1 MVTLRLDGIG
11 AGYGSNRILSDIS
24 TPTFEAG
31 EVVAVIGPNA
41 AGKSTLFKRIAGLL
55 PGAGTVM
62 LHGETSAQAICY
74 MPQDSSCSSALSV
87 FEAVMLAR
95 KQGGSLRVSERDLEI
110 VDETLDV
117 LGITAIS
124 ARSVGD
130 LSGGQR
136 QLVGIAQAL
145 VRAPEILLMD
155 EPTSALDLHRQIEVL
170 SLVRHLAKERRM
182 IILIALHDL
191 NQVLRFSDK
200 AMVIA
205 EGGLHACGAVEEIIT
220 SRLLQEVYRVEA
232 RIESCSRGQCQVI
245 VDGVSPRQR
254 EHRRLLESASA

>member
-1 MVTLRLDGIG
+1 MVTLRLDAIG
-11 AGYGSNRILSDIS
+11 AGYGSNRILSGIS
-24 TPTFEAG
+24 TPAFEAG
-31 EVVAVIGPNA
+31 DVVAVIGPNA

-55 PGAGTVM
+55 PGPGTVS
-62 LHGETSAQAICY
+62 LQGEASTQAICY
-74 MPQDSSCSSALSV
+74 MPQDTSCNTALSV

-110 VDETLDV
+110 VDETLAV

-145 VRAPEILLMD
+145 VRAPRILLMD
-155 EPTSALDLHRQIEVL
+155 EPTSALDLHRQVEVL
-170 SLVRHLAKERRM
+170 SLVRRLAKERSM

-205 EGGLHACGAVEEIIT
+205 EGGLHACGAVEAIIT
-220 SRLLQEVYRVEA
+220 PSLLKTVYQVEA
-232 RIESCSRGQCQVI
+232 RIEACSRGQRHVI
-245 VDGVSPRQR
+245 VDGMALTSRA
-254 EHRRLLESASA
+254 LAKTA

>member
-11 AGYGSNRILSDIS
+11 AGYGASRILSDIT

-31 EVVAVIGPNA
+31 EVVAVIGPNG

-55 PGAGTVM
+55 PGPGAVWLQGAA
-62 LHGETSAQAICY
+62 SALAICY
-74 MPQDSSCSSALSV
+74 MPQDTACNTALSV

-95 KQGGSLRVSERDLEI
+95 KQGSSLRVSERDLVT
-110 VDETLDV
+110 VDETLAV
-117 LGITAIS
+117 LGIAALS

-155 EPTSALDLHRQIEVL
+155 EPTSALDLHRQVEVL
-170 SLVRHLAKERRM
+170 SLVRRLAKERNM

-191 NQVLRFSDK
+191 NQVLRFSDQ

-205 EGGLHACGAVEEIIT
+205 EGGLHACGAVEHIVT
-220 SRLLQEVYRVEA
+220 PSLLKSVYQVEA
-232 RIESCSRGQCQVI
+232 RIEACSRGQRHVI
-245 VDGVSPRQR
+245 VDGMVPPTQV
-254 EHRRLLESASA
+254 LAITA

>member
-1 MVTLRLDGIG
+1 MVTLRLDAIG
-11 AGYGSNRILSDIS
+11 AGYGSNRILSGIS
-24 TPTFEAG
+24 TPAFEAG
-31 EVVAVIGPNA
+31 DVVAVIGPNA

-55 PGAGTVM
+55 PGPGTVS
-62 LHGETSAQAICY
+62 LQGEASTQAICY
-74 MPQDSSCSSALSV
+74 MPQDTSCNTALSV

-110 VDETLDV
+110 VDETLAV

-145 VRAPEILLMD
+145 VRAPRILLMD
-155 EPTSALDLHRQIEVL
+155 EPTSALDLHRQVEVL
-170 SLVRHLAKERRM
+170 SLVRRLAKERSM

-205 EGGLHACGAVEEIIT
+205 EGGLHACGAVEAIIT
-220 SRLLQEVYRVEA
+220 PSLLKTVYQVEA
-232 RIESCSRGQCQVI
+232 RIEACSRGQRHVI
-245 VDGVSPRQR
+245 VDGMALTPQDF
-254 EHRRLLESASA
+254 AKTA